1 MVDDDDDDDK
11 DVSEEIQARYNIQ
24 VNEVDNNTIFDTRLS
39 LGYDLSF
46 VCFFGMQGE
55 SNETRIK
62 VANERAHQLLK

>member
-1 MVDDDDDDDK
+1 MTTTTTNRVN
-11 DVSEEIQARYNIQ
+11 EEIKWSGINEKLKR
-24 VNEVDNNTIFDTRLS
+24 EVDNNNNERLS

-46 VCFFGMQGE
+46 VCFFGTQGE